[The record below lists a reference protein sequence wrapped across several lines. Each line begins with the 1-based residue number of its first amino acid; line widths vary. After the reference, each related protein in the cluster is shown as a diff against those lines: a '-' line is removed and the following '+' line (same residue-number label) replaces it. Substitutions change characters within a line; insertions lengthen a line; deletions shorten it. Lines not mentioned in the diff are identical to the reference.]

1 MTAIV
6 LGQRLLA
13 NGVNT
18 RPGLATQ

>member
-18 RPGLATQ
+18 RPGLASL